1 MVNFRGYMQIAEAA
15 EFLGVSQNT
24 LRNWHR
30 AGKIKVR
37 RHPVNGY
44 RLFRRA
50 DLEALLAAARTSA

>member
-1 MVNFRGYMQIAEAA
+1 MTNFRGYMRIAEAA

-30 AGKIKVR
+30 DGKIKVR

-50 DLEALLAAARTSA
+50 ELEALLSAARSAR